1 MYQYFIIKKLAIKIY
16 NASQF
21 ETASLDNPNIAIDPI
36 GLLNLDQSNN
46 ILSLGL
52 NVSETHLIAL
62 SFRKLNNGQSFE
74 YNLNVIEME
83 TIAFNQPNKY
93 SQVNI

>member
-1 MYQYFIIKKLAIKIY
+1 M
-16 NASQF
+16 
-21 ETASLDNPNIAIDPI
+21 
-36 GLLNLDQSNN
+36 
-46 ILSLGL
+46 GL